1 MIVLDAS
8 AAIELV
14 LNTVAG
20 KRIND
25 RIADEPEAI
34 HVPHLIDVELIHV
47 IRRFVMRDVIGVAR
61 GETAIRLWRLLDVQR
76 HDHEPFMPR
85 IWQLRNNLSAY
96 DATYVAL
103 ADALSATLITADR
116 RLSAAPGTGIRV
128 EVY

>member
-14 LNTVAG
+14 LNTGAG
-20 KRIND
+20 QQIND
-25 RIADEPEAI
+25 RIGREPDTIQA
-34 HVPHLIDVELIHV
+34 PHLIDVELIHV
-47 IRRFVMRDVIGVAR
+47 IRRFVMRDVIDVAR
-61 GETAIRLWRLLDVQR
+61 GEMAIRLWRLLDVQR

-96 DATYVAL
+96 DAMYVAL
-103 ADALSATLITADR
+103 ADALSAPLITADR
-116 RLSAAPGTGIRV
+116 RLAAAPGTGIRV